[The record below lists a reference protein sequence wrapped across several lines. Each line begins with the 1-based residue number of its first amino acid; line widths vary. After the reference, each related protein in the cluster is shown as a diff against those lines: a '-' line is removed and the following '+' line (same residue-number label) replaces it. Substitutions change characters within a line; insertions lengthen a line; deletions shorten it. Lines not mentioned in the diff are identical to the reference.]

1 LKRHALASSSPPP
14 RRGLYDPHCRQRLA
28 AALSHLPARNGG
40 VNERIYLAAAS
51 YGRLALQGNCLG
63 MTGSG
68 GGFATVV
75 WPYTASLGRD
85 ARGLFVTDTDSG
97 AKLRLGDWMIF
108 GSGPTDGDT
117 AYDSPLSEP
126 VSAECRNRMIAL
138 SPGFDKHRRP

>member
-1 LKRHALASSSPPP
+1 MRSLLLLP
-14 RRGLYDPHCRQRLA
+14 LLA
-28 AALSHLPARNGG
+28 ACCTTPIADSASLPPFPTFPRETAG

-68 GGFATVV
+68 GGFSTVV

>member
-1 LKRHALASSSPPP
+1 MRAALLLALAVAACATTPSADAPLPPFPTFP
-14 RRGLYDPHCRQRLA
+14 RETAGA
-28 AALSHLPARNGG
+28 
-40 VNERIYLAAAS
+40 NERIYLAAAS
-51 YGRLALQGNCLG
+51 YGRLTLQGNCLG

-75 WPYTASLGRD
+75 WPYTASLRRD
-85 ARGLFVTDTDSG
+85 ARGLFVIDADSG
-97 AKLRLGDWMIF
+97 AKLRLGDWMVF